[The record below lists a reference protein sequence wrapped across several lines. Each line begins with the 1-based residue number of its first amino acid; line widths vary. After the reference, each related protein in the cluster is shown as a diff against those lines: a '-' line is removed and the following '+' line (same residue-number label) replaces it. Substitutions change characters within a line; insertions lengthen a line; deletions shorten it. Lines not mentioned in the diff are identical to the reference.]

1 MKKSVFTAAAVFI
14 SVATFSLA
22 QADDVTNLLDSAQKN
37 YADQNYSKAIE
48 DLEWAKKGI
57 VNQQLGSMKKL
68 FPAKVDGMQ
77 GVDMEEGAVLGVR
90 GTSRKYSSV
99 DGGKSVVVSFVSG
112 EGTAAGNGL
121 GALMKMAASLGA
133 LESGKAPKLVISK
146 GYKGQY
152 VAEGAD
158 AGTLTFNLSG
168 GKMVTIATAGYQG
181 EQGAAMAEKVAGML
195 DLATIEKTF

>member
-1 MKKSVFTAAAVFI
+1 MKRKCVMVAAAVFLSSI
-14 SVATFSLA
+14 TCSFA
-22 QADDVTNLLDSAQKN
+22 QADDVTSLLDSAEKN
-37 YADQNYSKAIE
+37 YADHNYSKAIE

-57 VNQQLGSMKKL
+57 INQQLDSMKKL
-68 FPAKVDGMQ
+68 FPAEINGMK
-77 GVDMEEGAVLGVR
+77 GVDLDEGSVLGVR
-90 GTSRKYSSV
+90 GISRKYGSA

-112 EGTAAGNGL
+112 EGTTAGNGL

-152 VAEGAD
+152 VAEGPD
-158 AGTLTFNLSG
+158 SGKLTFNLSG
-168 GKMVTIATAGYQG
+168 GKMVTVTTAGY
-181 EQGAAMAEKVAGML
+181 QGAAMAEKVAGML

>member
-1 MKKSVFTAAAVFI
+1 MKRKCL
-14 SVATFSLA
+14 SVATAIFLSSITCSLA
-22 QADDVTNLLDSAQKN
+22 QADDVTSLLDSAEKN
-37 YADQNYSKAIE
+37 YADHNYSKAIE

-57 VNQQLGSMKKL
+57 INQQLDSMKKL
-68 FPAKVDGMQ
+68 FPAEIDGMK
-77 GVDMEEGAVLGVR
+77 GVNLDEGAVLGVR
-90 GTSRKYSSV
+90 GTSRKYGA
-99 DGGKSVVVSFVSG
+99 DGGKSVVISFISG
-112 EGTAAGNGL
+112 EGTTAGNGL

-152 VAEGAD
+152 VAEGPD

-168 GKMVTIATAGYQG
+168 GKMVTVATTGY
-181 EQGAAMAEKVAGML
+181 QGAAMAEKVAGML